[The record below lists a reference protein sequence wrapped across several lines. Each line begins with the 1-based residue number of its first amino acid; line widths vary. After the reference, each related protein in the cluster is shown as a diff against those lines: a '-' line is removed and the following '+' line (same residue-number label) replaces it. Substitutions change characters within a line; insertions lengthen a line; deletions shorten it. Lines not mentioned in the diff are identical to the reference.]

1 MPRRPVLIQSFETRR
16 LLRTV
21 RILHRNRLLE
31 CLEALKN
38 SDGLTRNQLADQ
50 LSLQP
55 VTISLLV
62 RRLVDAE
69 LAVGR
74 FIHTGKVR
82 GRPVTTFFI
91 NPAGL
96 YFMGVHV
103 DAKFISCGLID
114 LKMNQISHTI
124 RPVRCEN
131 GLKAEIASIV
141 RTAVFESQTPGH
153 KIFGVGICISNDFAS
168 SLNAAGESALTI
180 RSVSQEDTGDWKI
193 QMYTREAANCAFVES
208 EPPVLQIKPQSRP
221 ALNGSTGTVCFGAAL
236 LLQKSLF
243 RNQNS
248 RQA

>member
-1 MPRRPVLIQSFETRR
+1 MRRS
-16 LLRTV
+16 LRTV
-21 RILHRNRLLE
+21 RILRHGRLLE

-50 LSLQP
+50 LYLQP

-69 LAVGR
+69 LVVGR
-74 FIHTGKVR
+74 FIHTGKTR

-91 NPAGL
+91 NPTGL

-114 LKMNQISHTI
+114 FKMNQISHAV
-124 RPVRCEN
+124 RPVRCES
-131 GLKAEIASIV
+131 GLKAEIASIM

-153 KIFGVGICISNDFAS
+153 KIFGVGMCISNDFAS
-168 SLNAAGESALTI
+168 SLNASIEPPLANH
-180 RSVSQEDTGDWKI
+180 SVSPEDSGDWKI
-193 QMYTREAANCAFVES
+193 HMYAREAANRAFVES
-208 EPPVLQIKPQSRP
+208 EPPVSQMKPRP
-221 ALNGSTGTVCFGAAL
+221 TLDGSGGSVCFGAAL

-243 RNQNS
+243 RNADP
-248 RQA
+248 RHA